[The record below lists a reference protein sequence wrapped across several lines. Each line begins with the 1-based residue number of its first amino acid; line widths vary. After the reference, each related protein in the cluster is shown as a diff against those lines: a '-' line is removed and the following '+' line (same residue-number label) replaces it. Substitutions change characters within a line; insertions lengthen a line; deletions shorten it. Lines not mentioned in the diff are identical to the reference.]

1 MVKGFHFT
9 SQHFGRLDVSS
20 PYRISRCNI
29 VLAQAQASE
38 KTSPFATELGKE
50 FASETAT
57 VNGITDRQ
65 EATSYF
71 VRIAQHNEA

>member
-1 MVKGFHFT
+1 MSRRPIVLGGVT
-9 SQHFGRLDVSS
+9 S
-20 PYRISRCNI
+20 
-29 VLAQAQASE
+29 VLAQAQAQE